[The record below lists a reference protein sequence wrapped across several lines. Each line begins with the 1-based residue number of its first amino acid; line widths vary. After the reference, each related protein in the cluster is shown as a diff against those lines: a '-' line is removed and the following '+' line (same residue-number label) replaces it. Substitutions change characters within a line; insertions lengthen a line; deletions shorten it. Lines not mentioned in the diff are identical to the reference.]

1 MSRPLIPAT
10 DETLTVKI
18 LSPNQTYFD
27 GPAISLTA
35 TNNIGQFDILP
46 QHHNF
51 ISLLTTGQIVV
62 KLPSGDSKSLTVSGG
77 LLRIKSNVVTVFL
90 DV

>member
-10 DETLTVKI
+10 SETLAVKI
-18 LSPNQTYFD
+18 LSPTQTYFD
-27 GPAISLTA
+27 GPAASLTA

-46 QHHNF
+46 EHHNF

-62 KLPSGDSKSLTVSGG
+62 KLPDGEEKSFTVSGG
-77 LLRIKSNVVTVFL
+77 LLRIQSNVVIVFL